1 MKKSPLAAA
10 LILALLAL
18 LAACADLP
26 TPQPL
31 PPTQWLRVQVSPSL
45 ALSDDLLSACTP
57 AGAGLA
63 LQGVTGAAF
72 AADQV
77 DLTLRWGAP
86 PDSSGYSAQIG
97 EDELVPVVHPSNS
110 VQALTFSALQTTFAG
125 GLPGWDWDFL
135 GQTAQPLSVYAY
147 PASSDIQAILA
158 SQLLPSGQPLP
169 REVVVAPGPAQVR
182 EAVAADPGA
191 LGFLPRRWVD
201 ASVKAITVTGL
212 PAGAWTKPIL
222 ALSAVEPQG
231 IARAWLLCVQQ
242 GIK

>member
-1 MKKSPLAAA
+1 MKKSSVAAV
-10 LILALLAL
+10 LILLSLVL

-26 TPQPL
+26 TPQQL
-31 PPTQWLRVQVSPSL
+31 PPTQWLRVQVSPAL
-45 ALSDDLLSACTP
+45 ALDGDLLSGCTP

-63 LQGVTGAAF
+63 LQEVTGAAF

-86 PDSSGYSAQIG
+86 PDLTGYSAQIG
-97 EDELVPVVHPSNS
+97 EDELVPVVHPSNP
-110 VQALTFSALQTTFAG
+110 VQALTLSALRTTFSG
-125 GLPGWDWDFL
+125 DLPGWDWDYL
-135 GQTAQPLSVYAY
+135 GQAAQPLSVYAY
-147 PASSDIQAILA
+147 PSSSDIQAILA
-158 SQLLPSGQPLP
+158 AQLLPTGRPLP

-201 ASVKAITVTGL
+201 SSVKAITVSDL
-212 PAGAWTKPIL
+212 PAGAWTQPIL

-231 IARAWLLCVQQ
+231 LARAWLLCVQQ
-242 GIK
+242 VLK